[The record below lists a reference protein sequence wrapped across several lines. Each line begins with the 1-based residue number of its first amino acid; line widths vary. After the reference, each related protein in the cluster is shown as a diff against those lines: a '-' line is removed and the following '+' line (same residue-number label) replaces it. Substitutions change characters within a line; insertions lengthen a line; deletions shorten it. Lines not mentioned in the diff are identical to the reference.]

1 MHERTLRR
9 PDRPPM
15 SASEHPRP
23 VEASTHPDNRE
34 DPRKEVQTVF
44 RTYDFSDVQRRQ
56 QELWQEAERERLIA
70 RIRRSE
76 SVEKPV
82 KRSTLRLRAL
92 LAR

>member
-1 MHERTLRR
+1 ML
-9 PDRPPM
+9 
-15 SASEHPRP
+15 
-23 VEASTHPDNRE
+23 STY
-34 DPRKEVQTVF
+34 Q
-44 RTYDFSDVQRRQ
+44 FSDVQRRQ
-56 QELWQEAERERLIA
+56 QELWQKAERERLIA